1 MTTKPRPSRRAAR
14 PAPAPADPAPVEGPP
29 LTIVPGIKAG
39 YQETPGENPRRLADL
54 LPDPKNRRTHGP
66 ENVGMMTDALRAVGA
81 ARSIVIDERGEILA
95 GNGIV
100 QAARRV
106 GLSKLQ
112 IVDADGD
119 TVIAV
124 RRRGLTDEQ
133 KRQLAIYDNRTGD
146 LAEWNVAQLAEDFA
160 NGEELAPFFTD
171 AELQAMKV
179 MPKPEKTA
187 ANQALEGAFVVMVT
201 CTDEQQQ
208 AELLERFKEEGLECK
223 ALVS

>member
-1 MTTKPRPSRRAAR
+1 MTTRRRANLHPPGAVSDPG
-14 PAPAPADPAPVEGPP
+14 PAPDAAPGANPA
-29 LTIVPGIKAG
+29 
-39 YQETPGENPRRLADL
+39 RLADL
-54 LPDPKNRRTHGP
+54 IPDPKNRRTHGP
-66 ENVGMMTDALRAVGA
+66 ENIGMMTDALRTVGA

-95 GNGIV
+95 GNGV
-100 QAARRV
+100 VTAARRV
-106 GLSKLQ
+106 GLTKLQ
-112 IVDADGD
+112 VVDADGD

-160 NGEELAPFFTD
+160 NGDDLEPFFTE
-171 AELQAMKV
+171 AELQALKV
-179 MPKPEKTA
+179 IPKPDKRSG
-187 ANQALEGAFVVMVT
+187 NQTLEGAFAIVVT

-208 AELLERFKEEGLECK
+208 TDLLERFKEEGLECK